1 MSLGISTGTRLP
13 VKRWTVIEKL
23 PVEMIRN
30 PILRQLAGAMGG
42 QVLFL
47 LTNMAFFM
55 LAAKNLHADAFAT
68 WGMYQMLIAL
78 VDGVRQGLIHNGLTR
93 SILQDPEEEGKI
105 TGSAL
110 LIHLLFIV
118 SIYPLLL
125 LISGPMAAFFQ
136 MPMLNHLMP
145 YSILSLLG
153 LGSLQ
158 TFFNLLFAKK
168 KEHIYFQTTLAFLTI
183 SLVGMGGLIVLEK
196 VSVISLLLVQSFGA
210 LLVLLVG
217 LKQKAWI
224 KLNSPDK
231 AWIKNL
237 LHFGK
242 HVAGTNALSL
252 LFQKADL
259 LMIAFFLGSEEVAIF
274 LVVGKV
280 LQYVELPL
288 SAISPWI
295 YPRIATAYRSN
306 TATHL
311 NLEYSRSI
319 LILFALLLP
328 GALLTGVF
336 GEKLILWISSAQ
348 YGEAVP
354 LVMILVLA
362 SFSKPWGRV
371 FGMSLDA
378 AGKPKVNFQMLALS
392 LLINIMLNASLIPI
406 WGLTGAVIATGSS
419 IVITVIIGQMRLR
432 NYLPL
437 VGFAKRLKFLSNSI
451 SNHLNKRT
459 HEFNFR

>member
-1 MSLGISTGTRLP
+1 MRGLL
-13 VKRWTVIEKL
+13 
-23 PVEMIRN
+23 
-30 PILRQLAGAMGG
+30 LRQLAGAMGG

-55 LAAKNLHADAFAT
+55 LAAKNLKADAFAT
-68 WGMYQMLIAL
+68 WGMYQMVIAL
-78 VDGVRQGLIHNGLTR
+78 VDGIRQGLIHNGLTR
-93 SILQDPEEEGKI
+93 SILQYSEDEGRI

-110 LIHLLFIV
+110 LIHLVYIV
-118 SIYPLLL
+118 SIYPILLI
-125 LISGPMAAFFQ
+125 ISGPMAAFFQ
-136 MPMLNHLMP
+136 MPMLIHLMP
-145 YSILSLLG
+145 YSILTLLG

-168 KEHIYFQTTLAFLTI
+168 KENIYFRTNLAFLII
-183 SLVGMGGLIVLEK
+183 SFTGMGALIALDK
-196 VSVISLLLVQSFGA
+196 VSIISLLLLQSFGA
-210 LLVLLVG
+210 LLVLSVG
-217 LKQKAWI
+217 LIQKGWI
-224 KLNSPDK
+224 KFLLPEK
-231 AWIKNL
+231 KWINDL

-295 YPRIATAYRSN
+295 YPRIAVAYRSN
-306 TATHL
+306 PAIRL

-319 LILFALLLP
+319 LILFVLLMP
-328 GALLTGVF
+328 GVVVTLLFADTLVQ
-336 GEKLILWISSAQ
+336 WISSAE
-348 YGEAVP
+348 YSEAAP

-392 LLINIMLNASLIPI
+392 LLINVMLNASLIPV

-419 IVITVIIGQMRLR
+419 IVITVVIGQMRLR
-432 NYLPL
+432 SYLPL
-437 VGFAKRLKFLSNSI
+437 EGFGKRFKLLSESV

>member
-1 MSLGISTGTRLP
+1 MRGLL
-13 VKRWTVIEKL
+13 
-23 PVEMIRN
+23 
-30 PILRQLAGAMGG
+30 LRQLAGAMGG

-55 LAAKNLHADAFAT
+55 MAAKNLNADAFAT
-68 WGMYQMLIAL
+68 WGMYQMVIAL
-78 VDGVRQGLIHNGLTR
+78 VDGIRQGLIHNGLTR
-93 SILQDPEEEGKI
+93 SILQHSEDEGRI

-110 LIHLLFIV
+110 LIHLVFIV

-125 LISGPMAAFFQ
+125 LISGPMAAFFR
-136 MPMLNHLMP
+136 MPMLIHLMP
-145 YSILSLLG
+145 YSILTLLG

-168 KEHIYFQTTLAFLTI
+168 KENIYFQTTLAFLII
-183 SLVGMGGLIVLEK
+183 SFIGMGALIALEK
-196 VSVISLLLVQSFGA
+196 VGIISLLLLQSFGA
-210 LLVLLVG
+210 LLVLSVG
-217 LKQKAWI
+217 LIQKAWI
-224 KLNSPDK
+224 KFQLPDK
-231 AWIKNL
+231 KWINDL

-295 YPRIATAYRSN
+295 YPRIAVAYRSN
-306 TATHL
+306 PAIRL

-319 LILFALLLP
+319 LILFVLLMP
-328 GALLTGVF
+328 SVVVTLLFADTLVQ
-336 GEKLILWISSAQ
+336 WISSAE
-348 YGEAVP
+348 YSEAVP

-378 AGKPKVNFQMLALS
+378 AGMPKVNFQMLALS
-392 LLINIMLNASLIPI
+392 LLINVVLNASLIPV

-419 IVITVIIGQMRLR
+419 IVITVVIGQMRLR

-437 VGFAKRLKFLSNSI
+437 EGFGKRFKLLSESVF
-451 SNHLNKRT
+451 NHLNKRN